1 MITMTVVEMRSRGG
15 LKTITT
21 KRLQFEVAFVAMTPF
36 CPPFVVGL
44 VMAQEQHKAPVQQK
58 CDDEEDATGSQ
69 RRGDGMLDVGLP
81 TAKCQEP
88 TAPQWLVMY

>member
-1 MITMTVVEMRSRGG
+1 
-15 LKTITT
+15 
-21 KRLQFEVAFVAMTPF
+21 
-36 CPPFVVGL
+36 
-44 VMAQEQHKAPVQQK
+44 MAQEQHKAPVQQK